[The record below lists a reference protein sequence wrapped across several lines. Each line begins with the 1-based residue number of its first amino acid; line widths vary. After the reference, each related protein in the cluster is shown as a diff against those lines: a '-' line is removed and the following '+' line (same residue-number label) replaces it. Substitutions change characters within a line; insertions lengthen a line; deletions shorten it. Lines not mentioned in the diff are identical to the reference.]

1 MSSDNTS
8 FRSAP
13 TTLWTS
19 VRAIRLMWC
28 TLRICS
34 SALLKIQ
41 EQAVW
46 LCRQV
51 WPAGLPVSSIPPLL
65 HPIPVSFSPVL
76 FTLGDLYHEPQ
87 LQAPYDDPHLMALTS
102 LAAAVSKSLALSLA
116 RLGLARRGQGKPV
129 PRNLQ
134 LPAEHSQGGILL
146 GQEYGCFVL
155 AEQPAALQG
164 DGTVRHYRSWQWAQ
178 SLAIWQVL
186 LLVSFAHPGT
196 KAHFAPSLVVWGCS
210 AFLPWDGSQT
220 RNTTAPWERLLLCC
234 PLASAK
240 GENVRNFPT
249 SSSAVGSPSELSRAG
264 WDGQEPA
271 LVGLLLHHL
280 LWGHLWQGLKKKHNK
295 NTFRQNSLYAF
306 VFFLFLVVPTDTIA
320 LGSVWG
326 WCARDHLHGAGW
338 DVLQV
343 GGLPSAAL
351 LCSGG
356 KLHCPPI
363 PGKML
368 KKRGEKRS
376 LAFAPHPSAIILHLP
391 QHMGTICI
399 LPPMLRLESAANWNC
414 WFSAT
419 ASEFPSPLTW
429 CCVSIPAHC
438 WLFMDFLR
446 KLHPKGIFPPVPLC
460 HVTTCVISS
469 EWTGLWYRQSLGKES
484 MHALHSGTVLGWK
497 KWNCA
502 EAEGEGSAWALRERS
517 TELLLPD
524 LKSGGNGESLP
535 SVCMYNNKKGKDKK
549 SIEESI
555 ESILL
560 EDLCLEHIIIRHR
573 KSGHC

>member
-280 LWGHLWQGLKKKHNK
+280 LWGHLWQGLKKKTQQKHIQTKFTLCFCVFSFSCGSHWHNCIGQCV
-295 NTFRQNSLYAF
+295 R
-306 VFFLFLVVPTDTIA
+306 LVCKGPSAWSGVGCAASGRIAQRSTALLWGKAALSSHPRKDAEEEGRKEVTCLCPPPLCNYSPSAPTHGHHLHFATNAA
-320 LGSVWG
+320 LGVCCKLELLVFCNCLWVSLTINVVL
-326 WCARDHLHGAGW
+326 CVHPRALLTLHGFLKKTPSQGDLPSCAPVPCHQMCYFIWVNRALVPAKPGEGINACPALGQCFGVKKSEI
-338 DVLQV
+338 VLRQK
-343 GGLPSAAL
+343 GRAQHGHWGSAAL
-351 LCSGG
+351 SCFSQTWRVVVMGS
-356 KLHCPPI
+356 HYHP
-363 PGKML
+363 
-368 KKRGEKRS
+368 
-376 LAFAPHPSAIILHLP
+376 FA
-391 QHMGTICI
+391 C
-399 LPPMLRLESAANWNC
+399 
-414 WFSAT
+414 
-419 ASEFPSPLTW
+419 
-429 CCVSIPAHC
+429 
-438 WLFMDFLR
+438 
-446 KLHPKGIFPPVPLC
+446 
-460 HVTTCVISS
+460 TT
-469 EWTGLWYRQSLGKES
+469 TR
-484 MHALHSGTVLGWK
+484 
-497 KWNCA
+497 
-502 EAEGEGSAWALRERS
+502 RERI
-517 TELLLPD
+517 
-524 LKSGGNGESLP
+524 KNQ
-535 SVCMYNNKKGKDKK
+535 
-549 SIEESI
+549 
-555 ESILL
+555 
-560 EDLCLEHIIIRHR
+560 
-573 KSGHC
+573 

>member
-280 LWGHLWQGLKKKHNK
+280 LWGHLWQGLKKTQ
-295 NTFRQNSLYAF
+295 NTTKTHSDKIYFMLLCF
-306 VFFLFLVVPTDTIA
+306 FFFLWFPLTQLHWAVCEVGVQGTICMERDGMCCKWEDCPAQHCSA
-320 LGSVWG
+320 LGESCTV
-326 WCARDHLHGAGW
+326 
-338 DVLQV
+338 
-343 GGLPSAAL
+343 LPSQER
-351 LCSGG
+351 CWR
-356 KLHCPPI
+356 
-363 PGKML
+363 
-368 KKRGEKRS
+368 RGEKRG
-376 LAFAPHPSAIILHLP
+376 HLP
-391 QHMGTICI
+391 
-399 LPPMLRLESAANWNC
+399 LPPTPLQL
-414 WFSAT
+414 FSIC
-419 ASEFPSPLTW
+419 PNTW
-429 CCVSIPAHC
+429 APFAFCHQCCA
-438 WLFMDFLR
+438 W
-446 KLHPKGIFPPVPLC
+446 
-460 HVTTCVISS
+460 
-469 EWTGLWYRQSLGKES
+469 SL
-484 MHALHSGTVLGWK
+484 LQIGTVGFLQ
-497 KWNCA
+497 
-502 EAEGEGSAWALRERS
+502 
-517 TELLLPD
+517 LP
-524 LKSGGNGESLP
+524 LSFP
-535 SVCMYNNKKGKDKK
+535 
-549 SIEESI
+549 
-555 ESILL
+555 
-560 EDLCLEHIIIRHR
+560 HH
-573 KSGHC
+573 